1 LIAQLEEKLPPSY
14 QYFSFSMW
22 LRLHY
27 PTLFILEP
35 QLGHA
40 ISLCSFPQLMQ

>member
-1 LIAQLEEKLPPSY
+1 MPYNGINGFYKLHIFDIVFLMVLS
-14 QYFSFSMW
+14 
-22 LRLHY
+22 Y

-40 ISLCSFPQLMQ
+40 ISLCSFPQFIQ